1 MAKKTPPIKYTS
13 RDFDSIKRDLVEY
26 AKRYYPDTYKDFS
39 EASFGAM
46 MLDMTAYVGDILS
59 FYLDYQA
66 NEGFLQT
73 ATEYDNIV
81 KMAKQ
86 MGYKFKSTGS
96 STGIAS
102 LFITIPA
109 TNAGT
114 PDTRYMPILK
124 KGSIFSSSEGASFV
138 LIDDVDF
145 SDSDN
150 EVVVSTT
157 NDFGNPTYYAV
168 RAYGRVISGIS
179 NTEVKTVGEFQKF
192 RRIKLDSRNI
202 TEIISV
208 MDTEGH
214 QYYEVEHLS
223 QNVVYIPVK
232 NRATDSTK
240 VPELIKPFVVPR
252 RYTVENT
259 RLATFLQFGYGS
271 TSELTSESLVDPA
284 QIVLNIHGREH
295 ITDTSFDPTKL
306 TTTDKFGVS
315 PTNTTLTISYRVN
328 DSDNV
333 NVAAESL
340 TSVVSPII
348 QFENQSDLT
357 AASMDIVEASLECTN
372 EEPIIGDVSLP
383 DTQELK
389 HRIRNHFFSQNRAVT
404 RQDYKSLIYNMPSKF
419 GAVERCQILQ
429 DKNSFRRNLN
439 LYVIS
444 KNNDNQLIK
453 STSSLKNN
461 IRTWLS
467 GYKMMNDTID
477 ILDARILNLGIEYS
491 IKVEN
496 NFSQFAVLEAC
507 NTIIRNLYNAT
518 PEIGQPIYVTDVYK
532 ILNSVPGVLDVV
544 DVQIVNKIGTNYSD
558 VFYDIDTNL
567 SSDGR
572 ILYVP
577 KDHIVE
583 FKFPA
588 LDIRGA
594 VK

>member
-96 STGIAS
+96 STGIIS
-102 LFITIPA
+102 LFVTVPA

-124 KGSIFSSSEGASFV
+124 KGSVFASSEGASFV

-157 NDFGNPTYYAV
+157 NEFGNPTFYAV
-168 RAYGRVISGIS
+168 RAHGRVVSGIS

-202 TEIISV
+202 TEVISV
-208 MDTEGH
+208 LDTEGH
-214 QYYEVEHLS
+214 EYYEVEHLS
-223 QNVVYIPVK
+223 QNVVYLPVK
-232 NRATDSTK
+232 NRATDASK

-252 RYTVENT
+252 RFTVENT

-271 TSELTSESLVDPA
+271 TSELTNDSLVDPA
-284 QIVLNIHGREH
+284 QVVLNIHGREH
-295 ITDTSFDPTKL
+295 VTDTSFDPTKL

-333 NVAAESL
+333 NVAAEAL
-340 TSVVSPII
+340 TSVISPIL

-357 AASMDIVEASLECTN
+357 VANMDIVQSSLECTN
-372 EEPIIGDVSLP
+372 EEPIIGDVQLP

-389 HRIRNHFFSQNRAVT
+389 QRIRNHFFSQNRAVT

-439 LYVIS
+439 LYVVS
-444 KNNDNQLIK
+444 KNLDNQLIK
-453 STSSLKNN
+453 STSSLKDN

-507 NTIIRNLYNAT
+507 NTVLRNLYSRTN
-518 PEIGQPIYVTDVYK
+518 EIGEPIYVTDVYK
-532 ILNSVPGVLDVV
+532 ILNSIAGVLDVI
-544 DVQIVNKIGTNYSD
+544 DVEIVNKVGTNYSD

-572 ILYVP
+572 MLYIP